1 MAERS
6 TAYVFLI
13 FLFLVL
19 VLSLCIVNA
28 VTYGRIASSNDT
40 ITELSPTG
48 ARVLMWI
55 NIIFAAIIAIYLVY
69 YLVILITSETAKNAY
84 AAINDKY
91 SSFKQ
96 GTMDTYGRLRG
107 LYGSSNMPVTSMVS
121 PQQQQGM
128 MMASPAMMS
137 PGYGPTGLTQS
148 PPSMNPF

>member
-28 VTYGRIASSNDT
+28 VTYGKIAGSDDT
-40 ITELSPTG
+40 ITEVSPSG

-55 NIIFAAIIAIYLVY
+55 NIVFAAIIAIYLVY
-69 YLVILITSETAKNAY
+69 YMVILITSETAKNAY

-96 GTMDTYGRLRG
+96 GTVDTYGRLRG
-107 LYGSSNMPVTSMVS
+107 LYGQPNMPVTSMVS
-121 PQQQQGM
+121 PQQQGM
-128 MMASPAMMS
+128 MMASPSMMS
-137 PGYGPTGLTQS
+137 NGYGPAGLSQS
-148 PPSMNPF
+148 PPQMNPFM

>member
-19 VLSLCIVNA
+19 ILSLCIVNA
-28 VTYGRIASSNDT
+28 VTYGKIAGSDDT
-40 ITELSPTG
+40 LTEVSPSG

-55 NIIFAAIIAIYLVY
+55 NIVFAAIIAIYLVY
-69 YLVILITSETAKNAY
+69 YMVILITSETAKNAY

-91 SSFKQ
+91 STFKQ

-107 LYGSSNMPVTSMVS
+107 MYGQPNMPVTSMVS
-121 PQQQQGM
+121 PQQQSM
-128 MMASPAMMS
+128 MMASPSMMS
-137 PGYGPTGLTQS
+137 NGYGPAGLNQS
-148 PPSMNPF
+148 PPQMNPFM

>member
-40 ITELSPTG
+40 LTELSPSG

-55 NIIFAAIIAIYLVY
+55 NIVFAAIIAIYLVY

-84 AAINDKY
+84 AAISDKY

-107 LYGSSNMPVTSMVS
+107 MYGQPNMPVTAMVS
-121 PQQQQGM
+121 PQQSAMMGAPGM
-128 MMASPAMMS
+128 MSPAMA
-137 PGYGPTGLTQS
+137 PAGLMQS
-148 PPSMNPF
+148 PPQMNPFM